1 MATLTIELPEQ
12 VTQGQ
17 MMQALES
24 IGCELRLARDGRN
37 YTAVPKERAVRRSSL
52 SQMKRQST
60 IFRKQYDKVDSGGYV
75 IFFKGKAVAWW
86 RWLDHPSG
94 WEPGCIALDD
104 TGKQWV
110 ATGGNAYEGAMRWE
124 VLVGETQ
131 SNVAR
136 MPTRIRE
143 IPQPGPG
150 AA

>member
-37 YTAVPKERAVRRSSL
+37 YTAVPKACKTRPSL
-52 SQMKRQST
+52 SVMQQQAR
-60 IFRKQYDKVDSGGYV
+60 IFRQQYDKERSGGYV
-75 IFFKGKAVAWW
+75 IFFKGKAVAWK
-86 RWLDHPSG
+86 RFLDHPSG

-110 ATGGNAYEGAMRWE
+110 AAGGNSYEGAMRWDPVTE
-124 VLVGETQ
+124 SA
-131 SNVAR
+131 SNVTR
-136 MPTRIRE
+136 MPARIRP

>member
-37 YTAVPKERAVRRSSL
+37 YTAVPKARPARPSL
-52 SQMKRQST
+52 GTMQQQARVL
-60 IFRKQYDKVDSGGYV
+60 RKQYDKVHSGGYV
-75 IFFKGKAVAWW
+75 IFFKGKAVAWK

-110 ATGGNAYEGAMRWE
+110 AAGGNAYEGAMRWE
-124 VLVGETQ
+124 PVTESA
-131 SNVAR
+131 SNVTR
-136 MPTRIRE
+136 MPARIRP